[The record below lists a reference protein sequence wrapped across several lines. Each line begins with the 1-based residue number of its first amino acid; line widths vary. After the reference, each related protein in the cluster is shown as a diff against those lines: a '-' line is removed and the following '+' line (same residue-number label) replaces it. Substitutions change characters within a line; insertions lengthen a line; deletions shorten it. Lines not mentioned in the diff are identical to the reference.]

1 LSYHLDPCLHR
12 LSTLVDLPL
21 LSAKL
26 HELALS
32 LDRFVALHPRVLEV
46 LAHRLRRWP
55 PEVNLWDL
63 LDALALIRAPIDALR
78 RSLLLQRR
86 VRVHL
91 PRLTHLLHPVSA
103 RELLD
108 LRRATLLRLGLVRA
122 LEKLLSTPLH
132 AIVFAL
138 AQHQVSMW
146 VAPPSFM
153 NCQRVRQTVLPRH
166 ILRELTRQTDLLLLV
181 ELTRQRELDLTVHTP
196 VRSLVLVRR

>member
-78 RSLLLQRR
+78 RSLLLQRS

-91 PRLTHLLHPVSA
+91 PRLAYSLHPLALVQ
-103 RELLD
+103 LPH
-108 LRRATLLRLGLVRA
+108 LRRAALLWLRFVRP
-122 LEKLLSTPLH
+122 LEKLFSTAFH

-146 VAPPSFM
+146 VAPPPFM
-153 NCQRVRQTVLPRH
+153 DSQRVRQTVLPRH

-181 ELTRQRELDLTVHTP
+181 ELARQRELDLTVHTP